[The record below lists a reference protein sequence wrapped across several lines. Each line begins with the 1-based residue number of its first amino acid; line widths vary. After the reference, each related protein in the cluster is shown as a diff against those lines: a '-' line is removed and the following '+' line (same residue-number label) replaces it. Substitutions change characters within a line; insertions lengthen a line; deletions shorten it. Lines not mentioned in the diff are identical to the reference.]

1 MSRSMTGYGKSTCTY
16 NAKQFS
22 IEIRSV
28 NGKSLDMNI
37 KLPIIYRDKEG
48 EIRSLLNKVVQR
60 GKVDIFMTIDSQNNK
75 AGAAINKPVFIAYIQ
90 QLNQLLKEIGV
101 EVEQSQLVSGILRM
115 PEIMLQEPDKLDEKE
130 WAVVFECFNKALM
143 AFDGFRCEE
152 GKIIMQDILQ
162 RIAAIEQLLAQ
173 ITPYENERL
182 ETVKQRI
189 LGNLGIVTGLEY
201 DKNRFEQELIYYID
215 KFDITEEKIR
225 LKQHCAYFLESAKE
239 EESPGRKLAFIAQ
252 EMGREINTL
261 GSKANHVEIQRIVV
275 QMKDELEKIKEQLL
289 NVL

>member
-1 MSRSMTGYGKSTCTY
+1 MTGYGKSTCSYDT
-16 NAKQFS
+16 KQFS

-37 KLPIIYRDKEG
+37 KLPVIYRDKEG

-60 GKVDIFMTIDSQNNK
+60 GKVDVFMLIDSQNGK
-75 AGAAINKPVFIAYIQ
+75 PGAEINKTAFISYFQ

-101 EVEQSQLVSGILRM
+101 ETEQSQLVSSILRM
-115 PEIMLQEPDKLDEKE
+115 PEVMLQESDKPDDKE
-130 WAVVFECFNKALM
+130 WETMFDCFNKALT
-143 AFDGFRCEE
+143 AFDSFRCEE

-162 RIAAIEQLLAQ
+162 RIAAIEQLLALV
-173 ITPYENERL
+173 TPYESDRL

-189 LGNLGIVTGLEY
+189 LVSLGIVSGVEY
-201 DKNRFEQELIYYID
+201 DKNRFEQELVYYID

-225 LKQHCAYFLESAKE
+225 LKQHCAYFLECAKE
-239 EESPGRKLAFIAQ
+239 EEAPGRKLSFIAQ